1 LTEAGTTRAQID
13 KARTELVPRKKF
25 AFRKG
30 KNRGGKPTGSDAEGA
45 TQSHLDGGLRAS
57 ISDGSAATASSGSV
71 APGGPGSDD
80 ASRNKNSA
88 VAEATHCW
96 AGKVGILPT
105 FRVIEDFLGLFSS
118 KQRETRENRRHRCE
132 RETIELF
139 FDL

>member
-1 LTEAGTTRAQID
+1 VPRYDVKRALTEAGTTRAQID

-57 ISDGSAATASSGSV
+57 STSDGTPATAAGGIV
-71 APGGPGSDD
+71 APGGPGSEDT
-80 ASRNKNSA
+80 SRNNSA

-105 FRVIEDFLGLFSS
+105 FGVFEDFLGLFSS
-118 KQRETRENRRHRCE
+118 TTTRNE
-132 RETIELF
+132 RE
-139 FDL
+139 